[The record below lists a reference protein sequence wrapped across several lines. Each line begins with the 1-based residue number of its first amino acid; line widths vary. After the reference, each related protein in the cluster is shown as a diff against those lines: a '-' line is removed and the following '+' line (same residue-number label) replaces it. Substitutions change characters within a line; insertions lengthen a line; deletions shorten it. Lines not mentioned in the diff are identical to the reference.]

1 MKSNT
6 CNAILPFPYGQA
18 IDATTPFEH
27 CTVCGDLTRHTSAKA
42 PNATRGNPLC
52 RADDRAHRRYREELD
67 RALKDLT
74 DPTRFDSPFIF
85 D

>member
-6 CNAILPFPYGQA
+6 CNTILPFPYGQA

-27 CTVCGDLTRHTSAKA
+27 CTVCGDLTRHTLQRA
-42 PNATRGNPLC
+42 PLC
-52 RADDRAHRRYREELD
+52 RMDDRAHRQYRDGLE
-67 RALKDLT
+67 RAVP